1 MTASQVTAGL
11 IQGQVIGDHN
21 VVTLNF
27 YGDTGAQV
35 ARSMLQPPAPQPV
48 PRPVHLLPPAFANLV
63 DRRAELDA
71 AMAALGQGL
80 PVEVHGPDGAGKSSL
95 LRVLAHHPGTPR
107 PPDGVVFQACEGEP
121 AADLVQE
128 LFRAFYD
135 LPGGVVCTEVVVR
148 RHLGAVRALVLLDD
162 AELERDDLESI
173 RTAAAGCTFVLASLH
188 PRLFGEGRALALGG
202 LGPDDALALVEGWLG
217 RALSGAERQRL
228 ESVRAATGGNPLRL
242 KQAMAAPEAG
252 DGARDDEDDRVLGL
266 LAAMAPAPV
275 PAARAADILDE
286 PDAPRVLSSLER
298 RGRVERAGAGYRP
311 AGDGARPVD
320 PALAGLA
327 VEWAV
332 ERAAEGGDAE
342 AEDRRLLVRAAG
354 LAGSVG
360 FHDQAIALAR
370 ALEASLALGG
380 HVGSWALV
388 LEGALRS
395 ARALGDQRAEA
406 WALHELGSRALAL
419 EDYGGAGAL
428 LGRALELREA
438 AGDQAGAAVTR
449 DNLDVLH
456 QLAPPVSQPPA
467 EPPPETPAPPTP
479 PAPPPPLPETPPQEP
494 SRPRWPLVLG
504 AVAVV
509 LLVALGA
516 YWATSRDGGEV
527 TGPGASTTT
536 VEATTSTTLAPVTV
550 ASIDPP
556 RIAQGATDQIR
567 TLHGSG
573 LRDGITVS
581 PGAGV
586 AVRVERV
593 SSDGDTATLRVTVA
607 PADAGLGARDVVVTD
622 GGRSATCPRCLE
634 ISRRP
639 TITSVRPVRAVVG
652 STVNVTISGRGFA
665 PGATVTVSGTGVSVR
680 SYRSRTETAIVV
692 SLVVEGTAATTARS
706 VTVDNGDGGT
716 AVCAACFSPY
726 TID

>member
-1 MTASQVTAGL
+1 MSASQLTAGL

-35 ARSMLQPPAPQPV
+35 ARSVLQPPAPQPI
-48 PRPVHLLPPAFANLV
+48 PRPVHLLPPAFPNLV

-80 PVEVHGPDGAGKSSL
+80 PVEVHGPEGAGKSSL

-135 LPGGVVCTEVVVR
+135 LPGGVVFTDEVVR

-162 AELERDDLESI
+162 AELGRDDLESI
-173 RTAAAGCTFVLASLH
+173 RIAAAGCTFVLASLH

-242 KQAMAAPEAG
+242 KQAMAAPEVG

-275 PAARAADILDE
+275 PAAQAADILDE

-320 PALAGLA
+320 PALAELA

-332 ERAAEGGDAE
+332 ERAAEGGVAE

-360 FHDQAIALAR
+360 FHDEAIALAR

-449 DNLDVLH
+449 DNLEVLH
-456 QLAPPVSQPPA
+456 QLSPVSQPPA
-467 EPPPETPAPPTP
+467 EPPPEP
-479 PAPPPPLPETPPQEP
+479 PAPPAPPAPLPPLPETPAQEP
-494 SRPRWPLVLG
+494 SRPRWPLVVG
-504 AVAVV
+504 ALTVA

-516 YWATSRDGGEV
+516 YWATTRNGEEA
-527 TGPGASTTT
+527 TGPGATTT
-536 VEATTSTTLAPVTV
+536 TLPATTTTLAPVTV
-550 ASIDPP
+550 ASVDPP
-556 RIAQGATDQIR
+556 RIAQGATDQVR

-581 PGAGV
+581 AGAGV

-593 SSDGDTATLRVTVA
+593 SPDGATATLRVTVA

-622 GGRSATCPRCLE
+622 GGRSATCPKCLE
-634 ISRRP
+634 ITRRP
-639 TITSVRPVRAVVG
+639 TITSVKPVRAVVG
-652 STVNVTISGRGFA
+652 STVNVTISGRGFT
-665 PGATVTVSGTGVSVR
+665 PGATVSVSGTGVTVR
-680 SYRSRTETAIVV
+680 TYRSRTETAIVV

>member
-80 PVEVHGPDGAGKSSL
+80 PVEVHGPDGAGKSTL
-95 LRVLAHHPGTPR
+95 LRVLAHHPGSPSQAWNTTPS
-107 PPDGVVFQACEGEP
+107 
-121 AADLVQE
+121 
-128 LFRAFYD
+128 
-135 LPGGVVCTEVVVR
+135 GGVVCTEVVVR

-456 QLAPPVSQPPA
+456 QL
-467 EPPPETPAPPTP
+467 
-479 PAPPPPLPETPPQEP
+479 
-494 SRPRWPLVLG
+494 
-504 AVAVV
+504 
-509 LLVALGA
+509 
-516 YWATSRDGGEV
+516 
-527 TGPGASTTT
+527 
-536 VEATTSTTLAPVTV
+536 
-550 ASIDPP
+550 
-556 RIAQGATDQIR
+556 
-567 TLHGSG
+567 
-573 LRDGITVS
+573 
-581 PGAGV
+581 
-586 AVRVERV
+586 
-593 SSDGDTATLRVTVA
+593 
-607 PADAGLGARDVVVTD
+607 
-622 GGRSATCPRCLE
+622 
-634 ISRRP
+634 
-639 TITSVRPVRAVVG
+639 
-652 STVNVTISGRGFA
+652 
-665 PGATVTVSGTGVSVR
+665 
-680 SYRSRTETAIVV
+680 
-692 SLVVEGTAATTARS
+692 SL
-706 VTVDNGDGGT
+706 
-716 AVCAACFSPY
+716 
-726 TID
+726 IHI